1 MYGRI
6 KEQKLRSNNIN
17 FSVEQVKNELEGF
30 IDEENKRVNIDSAKK
45 RAVLQGMDY
54 GGFRQMVLGAHLFS
68 IKSKELIDMSADR
81 VNKKNEIVLNSSL
94 TTFNNIVDLSARQNE
109 EIEQINFRI
118 AEMLANNELQA
129 NNFRD
134 FKKNFD
140 SQYKQPIDD
149 VAAQN
154 IYLIFKSQK
163 EENFKKI
170 FSLDFDVSYFI
181 KIIKVITYIIQE
193 SLIPNRNA
201 LELLFLM
208 EFLDQ
213 MSKVKDFQFSVPKFL
228 SSKEKVELKEFM
240 ELLKSSIQQVLQTSV
255 ESQEK
260 QSEQKSDENELT
272 QIKEVENGNKESQQS
287 QQKQLD
293 QENSNQDQQNQQI
306 DEKILQDLFNK
317 LKSYYIRS

>member
-30 IDEENKRVNIDSAKK
+30 IDDENKRVNIDSAKK

-54 GGFRQMVLGAHLFS
+54 GGFRQMVLGAHLFT

-94 TTFNNIVDLSARQNE
+94 TTFNNVVDLSARQKE
-109 EIEQINFRI
+109 EIEQINLRI

-163 EENFKKI
+163 EENLKKI
-170 FSLDFDVSYFI
+170 FSLDFDVSYFL
-181 KIIKVITYIIQE
+181 KIIKVMKYIIQE

-201 LELLFLM
+201 LELLYLM

-228 SSKEKVELKEFM
+228 SSKEKVELKDFM
-240 ELLKSSIQQVLQTSV
+240 EFLKQSIELVQQAKV

-260 QSEQKSDENELT
+260 QSEEKSNENDLQ
-272 QIKEVENGNKESQQS
+272 QIKEVENDNKENQQNE
-287 QQKQLD
+287 QKQLD
-293 QENSNQDQQNQQI
+293 QENSNSEQQNQQI
-306 DEKILQDLFNK
+306 EQKVLQELFIK
-317 LKSYYIRS
+317 LESYYIR

>member
-6 KEQKLRSNNIN
+6 KEQKLRTNNIN
-17 FSVEQVKNELEGF
+17 FSVESVKNELEGF
-30 IDEENKRVNIDSAKK
+30 IDDENKRVNIDSAKK

-94 TTFNNIVDLSARQNE
+94 TTFNNVVDLSARQKE
-109 EIEQINFRI
+109 EIEQINLRI

-129 NNFRD
+129 NSFRD

-140 SQYKQPIDD
+140 SQYKFPIDD

-181 KIIKVITYIIQE
+181 KIIKVMKYVIQE
-193 SLIPNRNA
+193 SLVPNQNA

-240 ELLKSSIQQVLQTSV
+240 EFLKQSIQQVQQTKV
-255 ESQEK
+255 DSQDK
-260 QSEQKSDENELT
+260 QLKEKSDEN
-272 QIKEVENGNKESQQS
+272 QIEQNNEVENDNKENLQNEQQ
-287 QQKQLD
+287 QLD
-293 QENSNQDQQNQQI
+293 QENSNSDQQNQQI

-317 LKSYYIRS
+317 LESYYIR